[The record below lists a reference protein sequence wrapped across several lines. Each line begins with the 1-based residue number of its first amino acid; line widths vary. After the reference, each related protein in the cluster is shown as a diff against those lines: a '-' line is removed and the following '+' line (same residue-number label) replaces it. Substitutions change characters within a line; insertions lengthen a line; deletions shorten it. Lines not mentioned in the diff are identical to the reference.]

1 MSKAIGEKIAIKFD
15 QALVGDVSGVTP
27 SPVGGFRVGDDVAE
41 GKTASA
47 GSVRHATTYAA
58 SLAVD
63 GNESTQWEPAYRVL
77 SWHKADLGEAKI
89 IRGMVHR
96 RAAGGAATGF
106 YVDGSNDDTNWDRVL
121 TIESGSPITA
131 GLYIERDFGDNFTY
145 RYWRVTVTA
154 RSGDYPGFSI
164 LQYCEP
170 SPIGNEQAFIVTGEE
185 KNFLDGEP
193 TEREYVV
200 NNVEAHPT
208 EPNTILLTMFPLT
221 GPEEYGGGRFRDVV
235 GNLTVAYDMTKG
247 NLAGIGGAVLSFEDV
262 FTPTDL
268 LPLPS
273 SAGQAEKLDASITN
287 YELGTIAPVGGYG
300 PEILETSI
308 TNYELELRDPLDP

>member
-15 QALVGDVSGVTP
+15 QNLNNPFTELAELDIASNSHIG
-27 SPVGGFRVGDDVAE
+27 RVYTAGS
-41 GKTASA
+41 TASPNEPENAFDGDNATKWQA
-47 GSVRHATTYAA
+47 G
-58 SLAVD
+58 
-63 GNESTQWEPAYRVL
+63 GYRTLTWIKV
-77 SWHKADLGEAKI
+77 DLGEELTARQI
-89 IRGMVHR
+89 TIRSPGS
-96 RAAGGAATGF
+96 GGYYSAWDLHA
-106 YVDGSNDDTNWDRVL
+106 SNDDSNWDLILQGTHTSYGQDV
-121 TIESGSPITA
+121 TV
-131 GLYIERDFGDNFTY
+131 DFPEDKTY
-145 RYWRVTVTA
+145 RYWRITGTNRV
-154 RSGDYPGFSI
+154 GNYPGVSRFVLI
-164 LQYCEP
+164 GDM
-170 SPIGNEQAFIVTGEE
+170 IININAGAFTVKGNERSFP
-185 KNFLDGEP
+185 DGVLV
-193 TEREYVV
+193 EREYPVHSV
-200 NNVEAHPT
+200 DEHPLLD
-208 EPNTILLTMFPLT
+208 EQHVLLTMVPLT
-221 GPEEYGGGRFRDVV
+221 GPESLGGGRFRDVV